1 MACSEC
7 KKRSNLKDDL
17 IESSKSVEKGIVW
30 FVIIWS
36 IFGVYGLYCLIS
48 KLI

>member
-7 KKRSNLKDDL
+7 KKRSNIRDE
-17 IESSKSVEKGIVW
+17 IIQSSKSVEKRIVW

-36 IFGVYGLYCLIS
+36 IFGAYGLYCLITN
-48 KLI
+48 LI